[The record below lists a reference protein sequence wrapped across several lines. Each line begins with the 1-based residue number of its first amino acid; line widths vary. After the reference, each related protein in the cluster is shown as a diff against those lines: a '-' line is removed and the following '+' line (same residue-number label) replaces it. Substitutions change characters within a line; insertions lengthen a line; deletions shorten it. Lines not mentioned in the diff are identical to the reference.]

1 MVFQPYRRVVRQN
14 TIDIDFSEII
24 IERRNIQSGHLY
36 PLDRGGKHVPDNT
49 FLMLARS
56 NQLQGNLTAA
66 ELIDLM
72 KFIVQQ
78 HELNAQRNDELESL
92 IREQT
97 I

>member
-1 MVFQPYRRVVRQN
+1 
-14 TIDIDFSEII
+14 
-24 IERRNIQSGHLY
+24 
-36 PLDRGGKHVPDNT
+36 
-49 FLMLARS
+49 MLARS